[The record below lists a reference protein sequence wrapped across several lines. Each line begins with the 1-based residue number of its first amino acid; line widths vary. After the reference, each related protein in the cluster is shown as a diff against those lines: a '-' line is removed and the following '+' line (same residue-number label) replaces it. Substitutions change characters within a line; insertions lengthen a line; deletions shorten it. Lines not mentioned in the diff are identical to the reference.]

1 MRSDPPAWQRIY
13 QQLATFYGY
22 NIYDR
27 KETVRL
33 NDQLV
38 RQRIGDALS
47 RVKTRLRQS
56 QGHIDLAHQW
66 SRESTGAAPEAIAH
80 YREFDRALRR
90 LDQLQATLGNAPLPQ
105 YDLIWLRFSTH
116 EAALERVL
124 EVDHQLADNIS
135 AIESLVATS
144 EPIDL
149 NAVEGAVDALEATAA
164 RREAVLSRED

>member
-1 MRSDPPAWQRIY
+1 MQTDPSAWQRIY

-47 RVKTRLRQS
+47 RLKARLRQS
-56 QGHIDLAHQW
+56 QGRIDLAHQW
-66 SRESTGAAPEAIAH
+66 SRESTGPAPEAVTR
-80 YREFDRALRR
+80 YRDFDRLSRR
-90 LDQLQATLGNAPLPQ
+90 LDQLQATLANAPLPN

-116 EAALERVL
+116 EAAVQRVL
-124 EVDHQLADNIS
+124 EIDLQITENLS
-135 AIESLVATS
+135 AVESSTS
-144 EPIDL
+144 EPLDF
-149 NAVEGAVDALEATAA
+149 NAVEGALDSLETTAA
-164 RREAVLSRED
+164 RREAALSPVD